1 MFGFAKIIGIGNAGI
16 RIVEKLKPQDI
27 LGRMAYETIAVDT
40 DKEGLEC
47 TSIVK
52 KVQIGIETM
61 QDSEIKDKFALGKSC
76 LSEQLGN
83 VIEAIDNTDFVFIV
97 AGFGS
102 GVTAGATVELATNL
116 KLLEVST
123 FCFAIKPFCFEG
135 QKAEG
140 YYNEGIKKLSE
151 KNVHCVTVEADNSLN
166 NIELPKEILQ
176 QLYNDIDFTLVEG
189 LTNVLKES

>member
-1 MFGFAKIIGIGNAGI
+1 MLGSAKIIGIGNAGI
-16 RIVEKLKPQDI
+16 KVVEKLKPQDI

-40 DKEGLEC
+40 DKESLES

-61 QDSEIKDKFALGKSC
+61 QGNEIKDKFDLGKAS

-135 QKAEG
+135 QTAES
-140 YYNEGIKKLSE
+140 YYNEGINQLSE
-151 KNVHCVTVEADNSLN
+151 KNIHCVAIEADNALK

-189 LTNVLKES
+189 LKNVLKES